1 MRNLSPASTRWP
13 EGSLGGESE
22 RLKSRFAR
30 AGIENAATD
39 AAVLL
44 CWVACCDRS
53 RLAAHPEEL
62 LSREAL
68 DKLSGAAHRREGREP
83 LAYIVGEREFWS
95 LSFET
100 GPAVLIPRPETELL
114 VERAL
119 SLLAG
124 AKAPR
129 ILDLCTGSG
138 VVGVALAK
146 EISGA
151 HLVATDLSETALE
164 LAAKNARRNG
174 VGDRF
179 ESIHSDLFEKIPGDG
194 TFDAVVSNPPYV
206 PSGEIESLMP
216 EVSRFEPRGALDGGP
231 GGTDFLWRIVREAPT
246 RLKKGGVLLLEMDPG
261 QIAECVREIR
271 LAGVWDEPV
280 ASRDLAGR
288 ERVLEA
294 RKV

>member
-22 RLKSRFAR
+22 RLKSRFAK

-39 AAVLL
+39 VAALL
-44 CWVACCDRS
+44 CWAVGCGRS

-68 DKLSGAAHRREGREP
+68 DKLSEAGIRREGREP

-119 SLLAG
+119 LLLAG
-124 AKAPR
+124 VKAPR

-138 VVGVALAK
+138 AVGVALAK
-146 EISGA
+146 EIPGA
-151 HLVATDLSETALE
+151 HVVATDLSEPALA
-164 LAAKNARRNG
+164 LAAMNAGRNG

-179 ESIHSDLFEKIPGDG
+179 EAIHSDLFEKIPGDG
-194 TFDAVVSNPPYV
+194 TFDSVVSNPPYV
-206 PSGEIESLMP
+206 PSGEIDGLMP

-231 GGTDFLWRIVREAPT
+231 DGTDFLGRIVRDAPA
-246 RLKKGGVLLLEMDPG
+246 RLKKGGALLLEMDPG
-261 QIAECVREIR
+261 QIAECCRMIR
-271 LAGVWDEPV
+271 LDGVWDEPV

-288 ERVLEA
+288 DRVLEA

>member
-1 MRNLSPASTRWP
+1 MRNLSLASTRWP

-39 AAVLL
+39 AAALI
-44 CWVACCDRS
+44 CWATGFDRS
-53 RLAAHPEEL
+53 GLVAHPEAL

-68 DKLSGAAHRREGREP
+68 DKLSDAGIRREGREP

-119 SLLAG
+119 LLLAG
-124 AKAPR
+124 VKAPR

-138 VVGVALAK
+138 AVGVALAK
-146 EISGA
+146 EIPGA
-151 HLVATDLSETALE
+151 QIVATDLSVSALA
-164 LAAKNARRNG
+164 LAVRNAGRNG
-174 VGDRF
+174 VGDHF
-179 ESIHSDLFEKIPGDG
+179 EVIHSDIFEMIPGDG

-206 PSGEIESLMP
+206 PSGEIDSLMP

-231 GGTDFLWRIVREAPT
+231 GGMDFLNLIVQETPA
-246 RLKKGGVLLLEMDPG
+246 RLKKGGALLLEMDPG
-261 QIAECVREIR
+261 QITECSRMIR
-271 LAGVWDEPV
+271 LDDVWDEPV
-280 ASRDLAGR
+280 SSRDLAGR
-288 ERVLEA
+288 NRVLEA